1 MKITKIRGVKRLD
14 IKQRN
19 EEILKWF
26 NHFHTHAE
34 ISWQEFNT
42 TKTLASFFEAQ
53 GITHYTFED
62 VTGVIAEI
70 GEGEEV
76 IAVRA
81 DIDALWQEVDGVMQ
95 ANHSCGHDANI
106 SMVLGA
112 MLELRDMPLQK
123 RIRFIFQPAEET
135 GGGALAMV
143 ERGVMQDVTHLFG
156 VHLRP
161 QDELPLGKIAPA
173 IYHGAGAFLQGTI
186 KGADAHGARPH
197 QGQNAID
204 VLVAIHM
211 LTKTIYLNPAE
222 TYSVKVTKMVADGG
236 SVNIIPG
243 AAQFSLD
250 VRAQKNEVLDQLIAK
265 LEHGLQSIQAQ
276 YEIDMAWDWDDIT
289 PGAEVAEEALQ
300 LAATAITETFGE
312 EVLAPAIVT
321 PGSDDFHFY
330 TIKCPHVKAAM
341 IAIGAN
347 LTPGLHHP
355 QMTFDH
361 HALFDGATAVAA
373 TLRKAAT
380 IKQLE
385 TVN

>member
-1 MKITKIRGVKRLD
+1 MD
-14 IKQRN
+14 IQQRN
-19 EEILKWF
+19 EEILSWF
-26 NHFHTHAE
+26 NHFHANAE

-42 TKTLASFFEAQ
+42 TKTLAAFFEAQ
-53 GITHYTFED
+53 GISYYTFDD

-70 GEGEEV
+70 GEGDEV
-76 IAVRA
+76 IAIRA

-95 ANHSCGHDANI
+95 ANHSCGHDANMA
-106 SMVLGA
+106 MVLGA
-112 MLELRDMPLQK
+112 MLELRHTPLQK

-211 LTKTIYLNPAE
+211 LTKTIYMSPAE

-250 VRAQKNEVLDQLIAK
+250 VRAQKNEVLEALIAK
-265 LEHGLQSIQAQ
+265 IEHGLQSIQAQ
-276 YEIDMAWDWDDIT
+276 YAIDMTWGWDDIT
-289 PGAEVAEEALQ
+289 PGAEVSQEALE
-300 LAATAITETFGE
+300 LATTAITQTFGDA
-312 EVLAPAIVT
+312 VLAEAIVT

-330 TIKCPHVKAAM
+330 TTKCPHVKAAM
-341 IAIGAN
+341 IAVGAN

-355 QMTFDH
+355 QMTFDQR
-361 HALFDGATAVAA
+361 ALFDGATAVAA
-373 TLRKAAT
+373 TLRTAAT

-385 TVN
+385 TV

>member
-1 MKITKIRGVKRLD
+1 MD
-14 IKQRN
+14 IQQRN
-19 EEILKWF
+19 EEILSWF
-26 NHFHTHAE
+26 NHFHANAE

-42 TKTLASFFEAQ
+42 TKTLAAFFEAQ
-53 GITHYTFED
+53 GISYYTFDD

-70 GEGEEV
+70 GEGDEV
-76 IAVRA
+76 IAIRA

-95 ANHSCGHDANI
+95 ANHSCGHDANMA
-106 SMVLGA
+106 MVLGA
-112 MLELRDMPLQK
+112 MLELRHTPLQK

-173 IYHGAGAFLQGTI
+173 IYHGACAFLQGTI

-211 LTKTIYLNPAE
+211 LTKTIYMSPAE

-250 VRAQKNEVLDQLIAK
+250 VRAQKNEVLEALIAK
-265 LEHGLQSIQAQ
+265 IEHGLQSIQAQ
-276 YEIDMAWDWDDIT
+276 YAIDMTWDWDDIT
-289 PGAEVAEEALQ
+289 PGAEVSQEALE
-300 LAATAITETFGE
+300 LATTAITQTFGDA
-312 EVLAPAIVT
+312 VLAEAIVT

-341 IAIGAN
+341 IAVGAN

-355 QMTFDH
+355 QMTFDQR
-361 HALFDGATAVAA
+361 ALFDGATAVAA
-373 TLRKAAT
+373 TLRTAAT

-385 TVN
+385 TV

>member
-1 MKITKIRGVKRLD
+1 MD
-14 IKQRN
+14 IQQRN
-19 EEILKWF
+19 EEILSWF
-26 NHFHTHAE
+26 NHFHANAE

-42 TKTLASFFEAQ
+42 TKTLAAFFEAQ
-53 GITHYTFED
+53 GISYDTFDD

-70 GEGEEV
+70 GEGDEV
-76 IAVRA
+76 IAIRA

-95 ANHSCGHDANI
+95 ANHSCGHDANMA
-106 SMVLGA
+106 MVLGA
-112 MLELRDMPLQK
+112 MLELRHTPLQK

-211 LTKTIYLNPAE
+211 LTKTIYMSPAE

-250 VRAQKNEVLDQLIAK
+250 VRAQKNEVLEALIAK
-265 LEHGLQSIQAQ
+265 VEHGLQSIQAQ
-276 YEIDMAWDWDDIT
+276 YAINMTWDWDDIT
-289 PGAEVAEEALQ
+289 PGAEVSQEALE
-300 LAATAITETFGE
+300 LATTAITQTFGDA
-312 EVLAPAIVT
+312 VLAEAIVT

-341 IAIGAN
+341 IAVGAN

-355 QMTFDH
+355 QMTFDQR
-361 HALFDGATAVAA
+361 ALFDGATAVAA
-373 TLRKAAT
+373 TLRTAAT

-385 TVN
+385 TV

>member
-1 MKITKIRGVKRLD
+1 MD
-14 IKQRN
+14 IQQRN
-19 EEILKWF
+19 EEILSWF
-26 NHFHTHAE
+26 NHFHANAE

-42 TKTLASFFEAQ
+42 TKTLAAFFEAQ
-53 GITHYTFED
+53 GISYYTFDD

-70 GEGEEV
+70 GEGDEV
-76 IAVRA
+76 IAIRA

-95 ANHSCGHDANI
+95 ANHSCGHDANMA
-106 SMVLGA
+106 MVLGA
-112 MLELRDMPLQK
+112 MLELRHTPLQK

-211 LTKTIYLNPAE
+211 LTKTIYMSPAE

-250 VRAQKNEVLDQLIAK
+250 VRAQKNEVLEALIAK
-265 LEHGLQSIQAQ
+265 IEHGLQSIQAQ
-276 YEIDMAWDWDDIT
+276 YAINMTWDWDDIT
-289 PGAEVAEEALQ
+289 PGAEVSQEALE
-300 LAATAITETFGE
+300 LATTAITQTFGDA
-312 EVLAPAIVT
+312 VLAEAIVT

-341 IAIGAN
+341 IAVGAN

-355 QMTFDH
+355 QMTFDQR
-361 HALFDGATAVAA
+361 ALFDGATAVAA
-373 TLRKAAT
+373 TLRTAAT

-385 TVN
+385 TV

>member
-1 MKITKIRGVKRLD
+1 MD
-14 IKQRN
+14 IQQRN
-19 EEILKWF
+19 EEILSWF
-26 NHFHTHAE
+26 NHFHANAE

-42 TKTLASFFEAQ
+42 TKTLAAFFEAQ
-53 GITHYTFED
+53 GISYDTFDD

-70 GEGEEV
+70 GEGDEV
-76 IAVRA
+76 IAIRA

-95 ANHSCGHDANI
+95 ANHSCGHDANMA
-106 SMVLGA
+106 MVLGA
-112 MLELRDMPLQK
+112 MLELRHTPLQK

-211 LTKTIYLNPAE
+211 LTKTIYMSPAE

-250 VRAQKNEVLDQLIAK
+250 VRAQKNEVLEALIAK
-265 LEHGLQSIQAQ
+265 IEHGLQSIQAQ
-276 YEIDMAWDWDDIT
+276 YAINMTWDWDDIT
-289 PGAEVAEEALQ
+289 PGAEVSQEALE
-300 LAATAITETFGE
+300 LATTAITQTFGDA
-312 EVLAPAIVT
+312 VLAEAIVT

-330 TIKCPHVKAAM
+330 RIKCPHVKAAM
-341 IAIGAN
+341 IAVGAN

-355 QMTFDH
+355 QMTFDQR
-361 HALFDGATAVAA
+361 ALFDGATAVAA
-373 TLRKAAT
+373 TLRTAAT

-385 TVN
+385 TV